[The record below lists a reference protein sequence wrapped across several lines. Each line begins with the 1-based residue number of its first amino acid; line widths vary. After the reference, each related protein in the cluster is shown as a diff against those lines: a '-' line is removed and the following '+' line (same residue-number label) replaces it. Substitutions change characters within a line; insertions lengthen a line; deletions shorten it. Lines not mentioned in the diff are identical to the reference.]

1 MGTIENSMQM
11 FNVTTKGLRS
21 VTDFLSMAIASFQNI
36 SMAASNCFD
45 VSSIQDGKIE
55 LTQTEAVYN
64 KIEEY
69 IRKVDQQEKTQTR
82 HLRTMD
88 TVKQHGLGRENGFRN
103 FGLNTIGSDEL
114 HGLNT
119 AVPMVMQT
127 VADYMNMTIDKSKE
141 MVNSRGITAEIVKN
155 AMFDMAHNWSAI
167 EPIDVGVDIP
177 LRDNIYDRIVDG
189 TVRNIATS
197 STSYE
202 EANSA
207 YDSKNDIISN
217 TSGIAMDS
225 LFQKAADTVAY
236 TGGITSDMEISDEDL
251 KYLRDVAV
259 REAID
264 HYTTAQIAVDF
275 KNTATINSDM
285 DIDSVMN
292 KFTEK
297 LREAVD
303 ISAEEVHYLV

>member
-55 LTQTEAVYN
+55 LTRTEAVYN
-64 KIEEY
+64 KIEES
-69 IRKVDQQEKTQTR
+69 IRKADQKQTQTR

-88 TVKQHGLGRENGFRN
+88 TMEQYGLGRDNVVRN
-103 FGLNTIGSDEL
+103 FGLNTIGSDEVD
-114 HGLNT
+114 GLNT

-127 VADYMNMTIDKSKE
+127 VADYMMPIDKSKE
-141 MVNSRGITAEIVKN
+141 MVNSGELTAEIMKN
-155 AMFDMAHNWSAI
+155 VMFDMAHNWSAI
-167 EPIDVGVDIP
+167 EPISVGVDIP
-177 LRDNIYDRIVDG
+177 LMGNIYDRIVDG
-189 TVRNIATS
+189 TGRNIATS

-202 EANSA
+202 EAAA
-207 YDSKNDIISN
+207 YDSKKDIISN
-217 TSGIAMDS
+217 TRGIAMDS
-225 LFQKAADTVAY
+225 LFQNAADTVAY
-236 TGGITSDMEISDEDL
+236 TGSIASSMEISDEDL

>member
-45 VSSIQDGKIE
+45 VSSIQDDKIE

-64 KIEEY
+64 KIEES
-69 IRKVDQQEKTQTR
+69 IRKADQQQQTQTR
-82 HLRTMD
+82 HLRITD
-88 TVKQHGLGRENGFRN
+88 TVEQYGLGRENVFRN
-103 FGLNTIGSDEL
+103 FGLNTMGSDEL
-114 HGLNT
+114 DGLNT
-119 AVPMVMQT
+119 AIPMVMQT
-127 VADYMNMTIDKSKE
+127 VADYMMPIDKSKE
-141 MVNSRGITAEIVKN
+141 MDNSVQFTAEIMKN
-155 AMFDMAHNWSAI
+155 AMFDMAHNCSAI
-167 EPIDVGVDIP
+167 EPIAVGVDIP
-177 LRDNIYDRIVDG
+177 LMGNIYDRIVDG
-189 TVRNIATS
+189 TGRNIATS

-202 EANSA
+202 EAA
-207 YDSKNDIISN
+207 AIYDNKNDIISN
-217 TSGIAMDS
+217 TRAIAMDR

-236 TGGITSDMEISDEDL
+236 TGSIDSGMEISDEDL